1 MGWFTKSVSEEIE
14 RLYRAESQGIFR
26 SVMARGASREV
37 ALDVVQNA
45 FVKVY
50 AHLEKTKNFKN
61 VKSLVYTTAINL
73 WRDEVKRKKSDSL
86 EVLQE
91 DGFDVPSTMRSDEWA
106 QVRMVREFL
115 DKLDEGY
122 RVVVAHSILDGLSPR
137 DIAAIIGLSTNVVSV
152 RLHRGMKQLR
162 EMCEGKM

>member
-14 RLYRAESQGIFR
+14 RLYRAESQGVFR
-26 SVMARGASREV
+26 SVMARGASREA

-50 AHLEKTKNFKN
+50 THLEKTKNFKN
-61 VKSLVYTTAINL
+61 IKSLLYTTALNL
-73 WRDEVKRKKSDSL
+73 WRDEVKRKKMDSL

-91 DGFDVPSTMRSDEWA
+91 EGFDSPSQLRSDDRA
-106 QVRMVREFL
+106 QIRMVWEFL

-137 DIAAIIGLSTNVVSV
+137 DIAAILGLSTNVVSV

-162 EMCEGKM
+162 EMYEEKM